1 MIFIIVLYLP
11 QIIVIMQ
18 YNIGTVQSDG
28 FKQFDSHKEQLKA
41 IAELGLE
48 LYRTPK
54 QETRVFISF
63 DEDSTSGFFS
73 KTDGDEKI
81 VVDERLSHMLVSLYN
96 SDITFY
102 INYIII
108 GDTYVTFTREG
119 CSFAIM
125 YSEDDIKPK
134 GVWKYKEDDM
144 QIDKYEDYWYEL
156 KAHGLGVIP

>member
-1 MIFIIVLYLP
+1 MVLYLP
-11 QIIVIMQ
+11 PIIIILQ
-18 YNIGTVQSDG
+18 YNIGTIQSDS
-28 FKQFDSHKEQLKA
+28 FKEFDSHKEQLKE

-63 DEDSTSGFFS
+63 DDNSTWGFFS

-81 VVDERLSHMLVSLYN
+81 IVDERLSHMLVTLYN
-96 SDITFY
+96 SDITFS

-119 CSFAIM
+119 GSFAIM
-125 YSEDDIKPK
+125 YSEDNVNPK
-134 GVWKYKEDDM
+134 GIWKYKDDDM
-144 QIDKYEDYWYEL
+144 QIDKYDDYWYEL